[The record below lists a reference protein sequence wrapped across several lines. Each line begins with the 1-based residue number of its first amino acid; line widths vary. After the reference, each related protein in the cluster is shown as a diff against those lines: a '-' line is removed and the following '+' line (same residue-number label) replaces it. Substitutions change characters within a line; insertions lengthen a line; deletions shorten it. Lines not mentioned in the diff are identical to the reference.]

1 MTKKIKIILV
11 LVLAFIAIFALTFN
25 YRYNYT
31 YSEGYR
37 SGTIQKFSHKGTI
50 FKTYEGILNPNQ
62 FNSSD
67 KEWKFSVLEDSVVS
81 KLEGIE
87 GQKVILHYKEKNN
100 VLIWRGETT
109 YFVDDV
115 KKQN

>member
-1 MTKKIKIILV
+1 MKKKIKMILV
-11 LVLAFIAIFALTFN
+11 SLLLSIVIIVVTYN

-37 SGTIQKFSHKGTI
+37 SGTIQKFSHKGI
-50 FKTYEGILNPNQ
+50 MFKTWEGILNPNQ

-67 KEWKFSVLEDSVVS
+67 KEWNFSVIEDSISS

-87 GQKVILHYKEKNN
+87 GQKVVLHYKEKNN